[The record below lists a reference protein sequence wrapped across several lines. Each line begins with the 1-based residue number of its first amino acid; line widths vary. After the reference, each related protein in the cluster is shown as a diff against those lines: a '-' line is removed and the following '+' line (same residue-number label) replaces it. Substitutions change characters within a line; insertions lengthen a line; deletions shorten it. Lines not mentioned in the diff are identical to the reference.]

1 MELKVLKEQEVV
13 RRVVKF
19 RGEHVLLDRDVAE
32 LYGVETREVNQAV
45 RNNPDKFPDGYMMEL
60 SYEET
65 KDLRSKFL
73 TANISPKS
81 RVAPKVFTEKGLYM
95 LATILKS
102 RTATETTF
110 AIIESFSRLREISRN
125 MSSLQQTTDPSQRKD
140 LARRTGELLSEMLI
154 EGTETTQ
161 TETMLEVNLLALK
174 LKHTIT
180 RKKK

>member
-1 MELKVLKEQEVV
+1 
-13 RRVVKF
+13 
-19 RGEHVLLDRDVAE
+19 
-32 LYGVETREVNQAV
+32 
-45 RNNPDKFPDGYMMEL
+45 
-60 SYEET
+60 
-65 KDLRSKFL
+65 
-73 TANISPKS
+73 
-81 RVAPKVFTEKGLYM
+81 M

-140 LARRTGELLSEMLI
+140 LAQRIEMLI

>member
-1 MELKVLKEQEVV
+1 
-13 RRVVKF
+13 
-19 RGEHVLLDRDVAE
+19 
-32 LYGVETREVNQAV
+32 
-45 RNNPDKFPDGYMMEL
+45 
-60 SYEET
+60 
-65 KDLRSKFL
+65 
-73 TANISPKS
+73 
-81 RVAPKVFTEKGLYM
+81 M

>member
-1 MELKVLKEQEVV
+1 
-13 RRVVKF
+13 
-19 RGEHVLLDRDVAE
+19 
-32 LYGVETREVNQAV
+32 
-45 RNNPDKFPDGYMMEL
+45 MMEL